1 MARPVSMRI
10 AIIMNMIAPYTTA
23 VFDRLAQRADAELF
37 VVYETAMEPSRQWKV
52 QRDLPYE
59 HALLDSWTV
68 DLSWLA
74 VGSGFKTREDTYL
87 YLPKRPVAT
96 LSQFSP
102 DVVIAAGGGIW
113 SSPANLAALAARR
126 RRGWAYVPWWGSF
139 LRTRPTLPRRLA
151 DPWVRMFIRSS
162 DAWMAYGTRASV
174 DLVRLGADPARIV
187 IAPLVA
193 TRAPGP
199 SPRRRKKPAGEPVRY
214 LFVGRLIERKGID
227 VLLDAFRDV
236 DGGELWIAGDGPL
249 RHLVETAAAD
259 DAHVRLLGH
268 VDGVELERLYR
279 EADVLVLPS
288 YYDVWGLVVNEAQ
301 VHGLPVIASDEVG
314 AAADLVDDGVNGL
327 VVPTGS
333 SAALAGAMNEIAGWT
348 AADRRRCYRRS
359 KEKRDERS
367 AEAAGDAIFEASVIA
382 LEHRRRHS
390 RQGRQEGAIGA
401 YFRRR
406 NT

>member
-1 MARPVSMRI
+1 MSTRI

-37 VVYETAMEPSRQWKV
+37 VVYETAMEPSRQWQP
-52 QRDLPYE
+52 QRDLPYQ

-102 DVVIAAGGGIW
+102 DVIIAAGGGIW

-162 DAWMAYGTRASV
+162 DAWMAYGSRASV

-193 TRAPGP
+193 TRVPEP

-236 DGGELWIAGDGPL
+236 HGGELWIAGDGPL
-249 RHLVETAAAD
+249 RHLVERAAAD
-259 DAHVRLLGH
+259 DACVRLVGH

-314 AAADLVDDGVNGL
+314 AAADLVDEGVNGF

-333 SAALAGAMNEIAGWT
+333 SAALARAMNEIAGWT
-348 AADRRRCYRRS
+348 AADRRRCDRRS

-367 AEAAGDAIFEASVIA
+367 AEAAADAMFEASVIA
-382 LEHRRRHS
+382 FEHRRRHV
-390 RQGRQEGAIGA
+390 RQGRQKRAIGA

>member
-1 MARPVSMRI
+1 VSMRI
-10 AIIMNMIAPYTTA
+10 AIVMNMIAPYTTA
-23 VFDRLAQRADAELF
+23 VFEHLAQRADTELF
-37 VVYETAMEPSRQWKV
+37 VVYETAMEPSRQWKP
-52 QRDLPYE
+52 QRDLPYG
-59 HALLDSWTV
+59 HALLQTWTV

-87 YLPKRPVAT
+87 YLPKRPFAA

-126 RRGWAYVPWWGSF
+126 RCGWAYVPWWGSF

-193 TRAPGP
+193 TRAPGRSP
-199 SPRRRKKPAGEPVRY
+199 PRRQKPAGEPVRY

-227 VLLDAFRDV
+227 VLLDAFREV

-249 RHLVETAAAD
+249 RPLVQRAAAD

-268 VDGVELERLYR
+268 VDGVQLERLYR

-333 SAALAGAMNEIAGWT
+333 SAALARAMNEIAGWT

-367 AEAAGDAIFEASVIA
+367 AEAAADAIFEASVIA
-382 LEHRRRHS
+382 LEHRQRHS
-390 RQGRQEGAIGA
+390 RQGRQKGAIGA

>member
-1 MARPVSMRI
+1 MRI
-10 AIIMNMIAPYTTA
+10 AIVMNMIAPYTTP
-23 VFDRLAQRADAELF
+23 VFERLARRPDCELL
-37 VVYETAMEPSRQWKV
+37 VVYETAMEPSRRWEPELE
-52 QRDLPYE
+52 LPYA
-59 HALLDSWTV
+59 HALLQTWTV

-87 YLPKRPVAT
+87 YLPKRPFAT

-102 DVVIAAGGGIW
+102 EVVIAAGGGIW
-113 SSPANLAALAARR
+113 SSPANIAALAGRR
-126 RRGWAYVPWWGSF
+126 RRGWAFVPWWGSF

-151 DPWVRMFIRSS
+151 DPWVRRFIRSS
-162 DAWMAYGTRASV
+162 DAWMAYGTRASA

-193 TRAPGP
+193 TQAAGGA
-199 SPRRRKKPAGEPVRY
+199 PRRRKRPGQPLLY

-227 VLLDAFRDV
+227 VLLDAFREV

-249 RHLVETAAAD
+249 RHLVETAARED
-259 DAHVRLLGH
+259 ERVRLLGH
-268 VDGVELERLYR
+268 ADPPELERLYR
-279 EADVLVLPS
+279 RADVLVLPS

-301 VHGLPVIASDEVG
+301 AHGLPVIATDEVG
-314 AAADLVDDGVNGL
+314 AAADLIDDGVNGF

-333 SAALAGAMNEIAGWT
+333 SPALARAMNEVAGWT
-348 AADRRRCYRRS
+348 ENDRSRCSRRCRRKLDESSVDSAAD
-359 KEKRDERS
+359 
-367 AEAAGDAIFEASVIA
+367 AILEASVVA
-382 LEHRRRHS
+382 LEHRRRQSPRGRH
-390 RQGRQEGAIGA
+390 QGSIGA

>member
-1 MARPVSMRI
+1 MRI
-10 AIIMNMIAPYTTA
+10 AIVMNMIAPYTTP
-23 VFDRLAQRADAELF
+23 VFERLARRPDCELL
-37 VVYETAMEPSRQWKV
+37 VVYETAMEPSRRWEPELE
-52 QRDLPYE
+52 LPYA
-59 HALLDSWTV
+59 HALLQTWTV

-87 YLPKRPVAT
+87 YLPKRPFAT

-102 DVVIAAGGGIW
+102 EVVIAAGGGIW
-113 SSPANLAALAARR
+113 SSPANVAALAGRR
-126 RRGWAYVPWWGSF
+126 RRGWAFVPWWGSF

-151 DPWVRMFIRSS
+151 DPWVRRFIRSS
-162 DAWMAYGTRASV
+162 DAWMAYGTRASA

-193 TRAPGP
+193 TQPAGGA
-199 SPRRRKKPAGEPVRY
+199 PRRRKRPGQPLLY

-227 VLLDAFRDV
+227 VLLDAFREV

-249 RHLVETAAAD
+249 RHLVETAARED
-259 DAHVRLLGH
+259 ERVRLLGH
-268 VDGVELERLYR
+268 ADPPELERLYR
-279 EADVLVLPS
+279 RADVLVLPS

-301 VHGLPVIASDEVG
+301 AHGLPVIATDEVG
-314 AAADLVDDGVNGL
+314 AAADLIDDGVNGF

-333 SAALAGAMNEIAGWT
+333 SPALARAMNEVAGWT
-348 AADRRRCYRRS
+348 ENDRSRCSRRCLRKLDESSVDSAAD
-359 KEKRDERS
+359 
-367 AEAAGDAIFEASVIA
+367 AILEASVVA
-382 LEHRRRHS
+382 LEHRRRQSPRGRH
-390 RQGRQEGAIGA
+390 QGSIGA

>member
-1 MARPVSMRI
+1 MRI
-10 AIIMNMIAPYTTA
+10 AIVMNMIAPYTTP
-23 VFDRLAQRADAELF
+23 VFERLARRPDCELL
-37 VVYETAMEPSRQWKV
+37 VVYETAMEPSRRWEPELE
-52 QRDLPYE
+52 LPYA
-59 HALLDSWTV
+59 HALLQTWTV

-87 YLPKRPVAT
+87 YLPKRPFAT

-102 DVVIAAGGGIW
+102 EVVIAAGGGIW
-113 SSPANLAALAARR
+113 SSPANIAALAGRR
-126 RRGWAYVPWWGSF
+126 RRGWAFVPWWGSF

-151 DPWVRMFIRSS
+151 DPWVRRFIRSS
-162 DAWMAYGTRASV
+162 DAWMAYGTRASA

-193 TRAPGP
+193 TQAAGGA
-199 SPRRRKKPAGEPVRY
+199 PRRRKRPGQPLLY

-227 VLLDAFRDV
+227 VLLDAFREV

-249 RHLVETAAAD
+249 RHLVETAARED
-259 DAHVRLLGH
+259 ERVRLLGH
-268 VDGVELERLYR
+268 ADPPELERLYR
-279 EADVLVLPS
+279 RADVLVLPS

-301 VHGLPVIASDEVG
+301 AHGLPVIATEEVG
-314 AAADLVDDGVNGL
+314 AAADLIDDGVNGF

-333 SAALAGAMNEIAGWT
+333 SPALAHAMNEVAGWT
-348 AADRRRCYRRS
+348 ENDRSRCFRRCRRKLDESSVDSAAD
-359 KEKRDERS
+359 
-367 AEAAGDAIFEASVIA
+367 AILEASVVA
-382 LEHRRRHS
+382 LEHRRRQSPCGRH
-390 RQGRQEGAIGA
+390 QGSIGA